1 MCAIS
6 TVSVPTASAAC
17 GVGTI
22 SPAGKTWISKL
33 PPDIALTCSAKV
45 SAAP

>member
-6 TVSVPTASAAC
+6 TVLVPTASAAC
-17 GVGTI
+17 GIGTI
-22 SPAGKTWISKL
+22 SAAGNTWISKL
-33 PPDIALTCSAKV
+33 PSVIALTCSAKV